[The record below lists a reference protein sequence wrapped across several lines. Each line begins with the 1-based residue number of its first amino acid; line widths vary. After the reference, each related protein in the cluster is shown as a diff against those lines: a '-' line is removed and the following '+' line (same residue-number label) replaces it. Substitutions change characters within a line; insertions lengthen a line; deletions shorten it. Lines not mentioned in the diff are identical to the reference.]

1 MSAEDHSPRLPTPK
15 RARKRRGLSSRRK
28 LLAWFASLVA
38 GGALL
43 RRGVQGGIGTPQPAI
58 RVEVTQRCVGC
69 TACAIVCPTDAIRIT
84 PGGIR
89 VVQEDCIS
97 CGYCQAGC
105 TVDGIRVLAEAPRG

>member
-1 MSAEDHSPRLPTPK
+1 MSVDDPTPK
-15 RARKRRGLSSRRK
+15 APAAKRPRKRRGLTSRRK
-28 LLAWFASLVA
+28 LFAWLASLIA

-43 RRGVQGGIGTPQPAI
+43 RRSVQRVVEPAEARI
-58 RVEVTQRCVGC
+58 RVEVNQRCVGC
-69 TACAIVCPTDAIRIT
+69 TACAIVCPTDAIQIT

-105 TVDGIRVLAEAPRG
+105 TVDGIRVVSEAPRG

>member
-1 MSAEDHSPRLPTPK
+1 MSADDRSPMAPAPK
-15 RARKRRGLSSRRK
+15 RPRKRRGLSSRRR
-28 LLAWFASLVA
+28 LFAWVASLVA

-43 RRGVQGGIGTPQPAI
+43 RRSVLRGVEQAGTTI
-58 RVEVTQRCVGC
+58 RVEVNQRCVGC
-69 TACAIVCPTDAIRIT
+69 TACAIVCPTDAIQIT

-105 TVDGIRVLAEAPRG
+105 TVDGIRVVSEAPRG